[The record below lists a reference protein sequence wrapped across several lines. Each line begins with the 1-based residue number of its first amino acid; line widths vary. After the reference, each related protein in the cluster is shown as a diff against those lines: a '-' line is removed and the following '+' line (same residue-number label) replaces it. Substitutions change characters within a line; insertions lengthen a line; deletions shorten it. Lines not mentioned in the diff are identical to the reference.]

1 VITITQIGHA
11 LQINRN
17 RDQLGAL
24 ATIIPAKNSSQMNFK
39 YKEHIRELA
48 QTCADAAASIENVT
62 GNALTAMSA
71 SKALEV
77 WEKTGHTAGNID
89 LPGTVEWQSVNGTL
103 TSATFTTDHTDTTT
117 HVALDA
123 AVTTARHIRSF
134 DLTSADISTHALL
147 LGNVAGTEIFASIPI
162 GYHQLLKSGFMAQP
176 SPAKTYIKSLQVD
189 LNVITAV
196 VTLVATFVP
205 YGKTL
210 SVTKQFT
217 TQVASKSWEINLEIA
232 AGTEV
237 SWTIEDDNAAHP
249 VAVVTISYVEAY

>member
-1 VITITQIGHA
+1 MTQVGHA
-11 LQINRN
+11 LQITRN
-17 RDQLGAL
+17 RDGLGSL
-24 ATIIPAKNSSQMNFK
+24 AAIIPAFSSTGVNYK

-71 SKALEV
+71 SKALEA

-89 LPGTVEWQSVNGTL
+89 LPGTVEWQTVNGTL
-103 TSATFTTDHTDTTT
+103 TSATFVTDHTDTTT
-117 HVALDA
+117 HVPMVA

-134 DLTSADISTHALL
+134 DLTTANIGTHALL
-147 LGNVAGTEIFASIPI
+147 LGNVAGSEIFASIAI
-162 GYHQLLKSGFMAQP
+162 GYHQLLKTGFMAQP

-189 LNVITAV
+189 LNVITAI

-205 YGKTL
+205 YGATL

-217 TQVASKSWEINLEIA
+217 TQVASKYWDINLEIA

-249 VAVVTISYVEAY
+249 VAVVTVSYVEAY